1 MKELKKTKCIQ
12 GLSKDEVMNLAIIN
26 GINTK
31 EDKPKNKTRLKRDLK
46 QIGIST
52 QNLDIF
58 ELRKLAKKEGV
69 NTMIKKNRRKDDICK
84 EMIEKRVMEP
94 EFSGRVI
101 VRDIAT
107 GEEIKSMNTMIM
119 PLVVARK
126 K

>member
-52 QNLDIF
+52 KNLDIF

-94 EFSGRVI
+94 EFSGRMI